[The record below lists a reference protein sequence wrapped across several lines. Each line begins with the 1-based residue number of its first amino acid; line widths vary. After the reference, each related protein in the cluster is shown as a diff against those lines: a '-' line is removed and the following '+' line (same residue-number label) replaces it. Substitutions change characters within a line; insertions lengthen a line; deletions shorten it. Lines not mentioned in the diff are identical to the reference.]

1 MMHNNMVFELGFKG
15 GLANGCVKGKNKEGL
30 EGSKTIVD
38 IAFGAKLIAL
48 FFKPPYF
55 ASIFCLYC

>member
-1 MMHNNMVFELGFKG
+1 MVVWK
-15 GLANGCVKGKNKEGL
+15 VKTKEGL

-48 FFKPPYF
+48 FLNPHILLQFVAFIVSFDMY
-55 ASIFCLYC
+55 